1 MNDLEKTI
9 FDIIAKEAQIPRE
22 KISLDATMQDL
33 DVHSLDAIQVVFE
46 IEDRFGISVPEQ
58 DTNFNS
64 STVGDLLRSVQ
75 ALVNAK
81 AANAAA

>member
-58 DTNFNS
+58 DANFNS

-81 AANAAA
+81 GANAAA